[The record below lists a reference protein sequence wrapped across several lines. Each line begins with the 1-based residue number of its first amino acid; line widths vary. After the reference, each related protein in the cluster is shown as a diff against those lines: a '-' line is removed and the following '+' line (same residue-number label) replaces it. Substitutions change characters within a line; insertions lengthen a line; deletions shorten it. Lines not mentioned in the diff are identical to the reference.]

1 MKWPYPQRMEGSKGQ
16 WLLGMEG
23 DAGRSTHYEL
33 AGRKGGGKGAEEI
46 VNATALAKDIVRQM
60 RKSGARIQ
68 GRNLF

>member
-1 MKWPYPQRMEGSKGQ
+1 
-16 WLLGMEG
+16 MEG